1 MDLASML
8 SWYFF
13 LIYSSALNSSSPK
26 TCKNIMLVGFLNTSR
41 HLYGQHLTKA
51 VYMTLKAYIKHFC
64 TQVVIKDVFV
74 CANFSLRYIKTS
86 K

>member
-1 MDLASML
+1 MQKYNVS
-8 SWYFF
+8 
-13 LIYSSALNSSSPK
+13 
-26 TCKNIMLVGFLNTSR
+26 GFLNTSHFLFKR

-74 CANFSLRYIKTS
+74 CANFSLHCIKTS